1 MNRCVAMLRGINVGG
16 KQMKMEKL
24 RASFTG
30 LGFENVRTYI
40 QSGNVLF
47 ETKAKN
53 DAAILKKI
61 AAGLLADF
69 GVAIPVLLRT
79 DKELADVVK
88 RNPFLKDTGVDV
100 ARLHVTFLSHDAP
113 ASAAQCLEPL
123 AASTERY
130 HISGREIFLYC
141 PNGYGNTKLSNNNVE
156 RKLRLAATTRNWKS
170 VNTLLAMSLDP
181 G

>member
-1 MNRCVAMLRGINVGG
+1 MLRGINVGG
-16 KQMKMEKL
+16 KVVKMEKL
-24 RASFTG
+24 RASFTA

-47 ETKAKN
+47 ETKAKSG
-53 DAAILKKI
+53 AAILKKI

-79 DKELADVVK
+79 HKELADVVK
-88 RNPFLKDTGVDV
+88 RNPFAGDASFDA

-113 ASAAQCLEPL
+113 SSAAQCLEPL

-141 PNGYGNTKLSNNNVE
+141 PNGYGNTKLSNNNLE
-156 RKLRLAATTRNWKS
+156 RKLRLGATTRNWKS
-170 VNTLLAMSLDP
+170 VNALLAMAGSP
-181 G
+181 